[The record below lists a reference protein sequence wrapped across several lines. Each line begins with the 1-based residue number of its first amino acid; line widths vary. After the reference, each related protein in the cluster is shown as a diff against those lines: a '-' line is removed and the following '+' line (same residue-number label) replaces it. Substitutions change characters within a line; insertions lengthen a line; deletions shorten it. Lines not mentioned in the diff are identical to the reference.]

1 MSLRAKYLLALLL
14 ISGGLTTASLVV
26 VRRVVTSH
34 IRAQIVQDLQNS
46 VATFQNVQRQR
57 ESRLAHSAELMADL
71 PIVRALMTTQH
82 AATIQDASTG
92 LWRTSGSDLLV
103 LADVGG
109 NVMAL
114 QSNSVDVPLAEAQQE
129 LSQSMA
135 PPGTPTLW
143 WSCGRHLFQVAV
155 RPIYLGAKEL
165 NHVVGFLAL
174 GSEIDEKVA
183 RELSEVA
190 ASQVIFR
197 AGDRLVRTT
206 LTPAQETEL
215 ETNGSAAFAVGRPKE
230 IQLNNERFLAREV
243 RLSTTP
249 VAVRLMVLK
258 SLDQSSWF
266 ISHLDRVL
274 LGLGAIALLIGAG
287 LVWII
292 SRTITQPLRLLVAGV
307 RALGKSD
314 FEFPVSH
321 YGRDEVAELTSAFG
335 RMRADLQQSQRRLI
349 DSERLATIGRMAS
362 SISHDLRH
370 HLSAIIANAE
380 FLSDDRR
387 RSSEREELY
396 EEIQTA
402 VHQMNELIDSLLEF
416 SRTRESLRLS
426 PSRPEQAIRAAISTI
441 RLRPEFRNIGIEMG
455 LHETVEGEYD
465 IRKLERVFHNLL
477 LNACEAVSPSAGQVK
492 IDVFENKNE
501 IEIRLSDNGRGIP
514 AYLQQRIFEPFFT
527 QGKANGTGLGLT
539 VAQKIVEDHG
549 GDLRLEKS
557 SSKGTTFLVVLPL
570 GPKEPRVNFGTNNTA
585 TVTP

>member
-1 MSLRAKYLLALLL
+1 MSLRTKFLLALLL

-26 VRRVVTSH
+26 VRRVVTNH
-34 IRAQIVQDLQNS
+34 VRTQIVQDLQNS
-46 VATFQNVQRQR
+46 FATFQNVQRQR
-57 ESRLAHSAELMADL
+57 ESTLAHSADLMADL

-82 AATIQDASTG
+82 AATIQDASIG

-103 LADVGG
+103 LADASG

-114 QSNSVDVPLAEAQQE
+114 QANSVDLPLTEVQQQ
-129 LSQSMA
+129 LSQSM
-135 PPGTPTLW
+135 PSGNPTLW
-143 WSCGRHLFQVAV
+143 WSCGSQLFQVAV
-155 RPIYLGAKEL
+155 RPIYLGPIES

-174 GSEIDEKVA
+174 GSEIDEKVT
-183 RELSEVA
+183 RQLSEVA
-190 ASQVIFR
+190 ASEVAFR
-197 AGDRLVRTT
+197 AGNRFIRTT
-206 LTPAQETEL
+206 LTPVQATEL
-215 ETNGSAAFAVGRPKE
+215 EANVSPAFAAQRAQQ
-230 IQLNNERFLAREV
+230 IQLNGERFLARQV
-243 RLSTTP
+243 QLSKAP
-249 VAVRLMVLK
+249 VAVELTVLK

-274 LGLGAIALLIGAG
+274 VGLGAVALLLGAG

-292 SRTITQPLRLLVAGV
+292 SRTITQPLRSLVAGV

-314 FEFPVSH
+314 FEFPVTH
-321 YGRDEVAELTSAFG
+321 CGGDEVAQLTTAFA
-335 RMRADLQQSQRRLI
+335 RMRADLQQSQRQLI

-426 PSRPEQAIRAAISTI
+426 PSHPEHAIRSAIHTI
-441 RLRPEFRNIGIEMG
+441 RLRPEFRNIRIDLGSQ
-455 LHETVEGEYD
+455 ETVEAAYD
-465 IRKLERVFHNLL
+465 VKKLERVFHNLL
-477 LNACEAVSPSAGQVK
+477 LNACEAVSPSTGQ
-492 IDVFENKNE
+492 INIELFENQSE
-501 IEIRLSDNGRGIP
+501 IEIRVSDNGRGVP
-514 AYLQQRIFEPFFT
+514 AYLKQRIFEPFFT

-539 VAQKIVEDHG
+539 VAQKIIEDHG
-549 GDLRLEKS
+549 GDLRLENS
-557 SSKGTTFLVVLPL
+557 SAKGSTFVVVLPL
-570 GPKEPRVNFGTNNTA
+570 GPREPKVKFGTSSTA
-585 TVTP
+585 TMTP

>member
-1 MSLRAKYLLALLL
+1 MTLRAKFLLALLL

-26 VRRVVTSH
+26 VRRVVTNH

-57 ESRLAHSAELMADL
+57 ESTLAHSADLIADL

-82 AATIQDASTG
+82 AATIQDVSIG
-92 LWRTSGSDLLV
+92 IWRTSGSDLFV
-103 LADVGG
+103 LADATG
-109 NVMAL
+109 NVVVIQA
-114 QSNSVDVPLAEAQQE
+114 NSTDVPLTETQQQ
-129 LSQSMA
+129 LSQSTSS
-135 PPGTPTLW
+135 PNPTLW

-155 RPIYLGAKEL
+155 RPIYLGPKEL
-165 NHVVGFLAL
+165 NRVVGFLAL
-174 GSEIDEKVA
+174 GSEIDEKVT

-190 ASQVIFR
+190 ASEVVFR
-197 AGDRLVRTT
+197 ADDRFMRTT
-206 LTPAQETEL
+206 LTPIQETEL
-215 ETNGSAAFAVGRPKE
+215 EKNGSAAFAAGNAQQ

-243 RLSTTP
+243 QLSTAP
-249 VAVRLMVLK
+249 VAVKLTVLK
-258 SLDQSSWF
+258 SLDQSSLF

-274 LGLGAIALLIGAG
+274 VLLGAIALFLGAG

-292 SRTITQPLRLLVAGV
+292 SRTITQPLRSLVAGV

-314 FEFPVSH
+314 FEFPVTPS
-321 YGRDEVAELTSAFG
+321 GDDEVAQLTSAFA
-335 RMRADLQQSQRRLI
+335 RMRADLQQSQRQLI

-380 FLSDDRR
+380 FLSDERR
-387 RSSEREELY
+387 RISEREELY
-396 EEIQTA
+396 QEIQTA

-426 PSRPEQAIRAAISTI
+426 PSHPEEAIRSAINTI
-441 RLRPEFRNIGIEMG
+441 RLRPEFRDIGIEMG
-455 LHETVEGEYD
+455 TNGTSQGAYD

-477 LNACEAVSPSAGQVK
+477 LNACEAVSPSTGK
-492 IDVFENKNE
+492 ISVDLLENKSK
-501 IEIRLSDNGRGIP
+501 IQIRVTDNGRGIP
-514 AYLQQRIFEPFFT
+514 GYLQQKIFEPFFT

-539 VAQKIVEDHG
+539 VAQKIVEDHSG
-549 GDLRLEKS
+549 ELLLES
-557 SSKGTTFLVVLPL
+557 SSAKGTTFLVVLPL
-570 GPKEPRVNFGTNNTA
+570 CPREPSISFGASNTA